1 MSYRKVMSNSPAP
14 KSPTASRKS
23 PRSRA
28 DEVSQS
34 DTLHRI
40 LRLANKLMAPFST
53 YLEHRYKISL
63 NEFRL
68 LMLIGR
74 FPDSASHELAEMT
87 GVNPMSVS
95 RAVAALQKHGRITV
109 ERDASN
115 KRRKTLVLTEEG
127 QRLYGLM
134 RPLTDKVADY
144 LVSGLEA
151 AQVDTLNHFLD
162 TLVETLEAK
171 DEAGNSRFLESTRP
185 DEADL

>member
-74 FPDSASHELAEMT
+74 FHDSASHELAEMT

-134 RPLTDKVADY
+134 RPQTDKVADY

>member
-1 MSYRKVMSNSPAP
+1 M
-14 KSPTASRKS
+14 
-23 PRSRA
+23 
-28 DEVSQS
+28 
-34 DTLHRI
+34 
-40 LRLANKLMAPFST
+40 
-53 YLEHRYKISL
+53 
-63 NEFRL
+63 
-68 LMLIGR
+68 
-74 FPDSASHELAEMT
+74 
-87 GVNPMSVS
+87 
-95 RAVAALQKHGRITV
+95 QKHGRITV

-134 RPLTDKVADY
+134 RPQTDKVADY